1 MTKPQSARPPRFVPF
16 LAAIIAAILLIVGV
30 RACTSGGDDD
40 GGGDDGQGLR
50 DDCTTL
56 NITVSSEKAALMR
69 DMANDFNGEGK
80 DFDGDCGQVRIT
92 SKASGGAATA
102 LAEGWDEAADGPR
115 PDVWSPASSAWLGV
129 YRQEASTRDN
139 GDLVGDY
146 DSVRSVSQSPLV
158 IAMPKPMAQALGWPD
173 KQIGWT
179 DLAALA
185 TDPAGW
191 GKFGHP
197 EWGSFKLGKTNPQ
210 LSTSG
215 LNATIA
221 AYFAAT
227 GRSTDLT
234 LGDLSDPAIQGFV
247 RDIEQSVVHYGDTTL
262 TFAENLYQA
271 AESGQGLNYISAAT
285 LEEKSVYDY
294 NVGNPSGDPQT
305 LGDRP
310 APKIPLVAIY
320 PADGTLISD
329 SPYTILSAEWVTDTK
344 RAIAESY
351 YDYITADGNQKR
363 FSDAGFRRF
372 DGAASGNVSDKYGL
386 DPDADLTVIRPPNPV
401 TLTSIVSGWENLRKR
416 ANVLVVLDSS
426 GSMGDPVSGTGSN
439 RLELAQQAALQ
450 AIDRLANDD
459 ILTLWAFS
467 TPLDNSTTPYR
478 VLVPAGPVA
487 QIRDTYQ
494 RQVSALFAEGGTAL
508 YATTRAAVKSVQAS
522 FDPNKINAVVLLTDG
537 RNEYP
542 QDNSL
547 RNLVDDLDTEDT
559 SRQVRVFPI
568 AYGADADLDA
578 LTEIAEATDGR
589 AYDAS
594 NPKSIN
600 NVLINVIS
608 NF

>member
-1 MTKPQSARPPRFVPF
+1 MTKPQAARAPRIVPF

-30 RACTSGGDDD
+30 RACTAGGDEDPE
-40 GGGDDGQGLR
+40 GGGGQALR
-50 DDCTTL
+50 DDCQTV

-69 DMANDFNGEGK
+69 DMADDFNGEGNE
-80 DFDGDCGQVRIT
+80 FDGECGQVRVT
-92 SKASGGAATA
+92 SKASGGAASA
-102 LAEGWDEAADGPR
+102 LAEGWDEEADGPR

-139 GDLVGDY
+139 GDVVGDY
-146 DSVRSVSQSPLV
+146 ESVRSVSQSPLV
-158 IAMPKPMAQALGWPD
+158 IAMPKPMAEALGWPD
-173 KQIGWT
+173 QQIGWT

-185 TDPAGW
+185 TDPSGW
-191 GKFGHP
+191 GKYGHP
-197 EWGSFKLGKTNPQ
+197 EWGAFKLGKTNPQ

-221 AYFAAT
+221 AYYAAT

-234 LGDLSDPAIQGFV
+234 LNDLADPAIQGFV
-247 RDIEQSVVHYGDTTL
+247 RDIEQTVVHYGDTTL
-262 TFAENLYQA
+262 TFAENLYKA

-294 NVGNPSGDPQT
+294 NVGNPSGDPKT

-320 PADGTLISD
+320 PSDGTLISD
-329 SPYTILSAEWVTDTK
+329 SPYTILDADWMTDTK

-351 YDYITADGNQKR
+351 YDYITSDGNQKR

-372 DGAASGNVSDKYGL
+372 DGAASGNVSEKYGL
-386 DPDADLTVIRPPNPV
+386 NPGADLQVIRPPNPV

-416 ANVLVVLDSS
+416 ANVLMVLDTS

-439 RLELAQQAALQ
+439 RLDLARDAAAQ
-450 AIDRLANDD
+450 AIDRLADDD

-467 TPLDNSTTPYR
+467 TPLDGSTTPYR

-487 QIRDTYQ
+487 SIRDSYL
-494 RQVSALFAEGGTAL
+494 RQVDALYADGGTAL
-508 YATTRAAVKSVQAS
+508 YATTRQAVKSVQSS
-522 FDPNKINAVVLLTDG
+522 FDPTKINAVVLLTDG

-547 RNLVDDLDTEDT
+547 SNLVKDLDTEDT
-559 SRQVRVFPI
+559 SQQVRVFPI

-578 LTEIAEATDGR
+578 LKEIADATDGR

-600 NVLINVIS
+600 DVLINVIS

>member
-1 MTKPQSARPPRFVPF
+1 MTKPQAARAPRIVPF
-16 LAAIIAAILLIVGV
+16 AAAIIAAILLIVGV
-30 RACTSGGDDD
+30 RACTA
-40 GGGDDGQGLR
+40 GGGNDSDKGDQALR
-50 DDCTTL
+50 DDCQTL

-80 DFDGDCGQVRIT
+80 DFDGTCGQVRVT

-102 LAEGWDEAADGPR
+102 LAEGWDEEADGPR

-129 YRQEASTRDN
+129 YRQQASVLDN
-139 GDLVGDY
+139 GDVVGDT

-158 IAMPKPMAQALGWPD
+158 IAMPKPMAQALGWPA

-179 DLAALA
+179 DLAELA
-185 TDPAGW
+185 TDPSGW
-191 GKFGHP
+191 GKYGHA
-197 EWGSFKLGKTNPQ
+197 EWGAFKLGKTNPQ

-221 AYFAAT
+221 AYYAAT

-234 LGDLSDPAIQGFV
+234 LNDLADPTIQGFV
-247 RDIEQSVVHYGDTTL
+247 RGIEQSVVHYGDTTL
-262 TFAENLYQA
+262 TFAENLYKA

-305 LGDRP
+305 LGDSP

-320 PADGTLISD
+320 PSDGTLISD
-329 SPYTILSAEWVTDTK
+329 SPYTILDADWMTDTK
-344 RAIAESY
+344 RDIAESY
-351 YDYITADGNQKR
+351 YGYITADGNQKR

-372 DGAASGNVSDKYGL
+372 DGEASGNVSEKHGL
-386 DPDADLTVIRPPNPV
+386 NPKADLQVIRPPNPV
-401 TLTSIVSGWENLRKR
+401 TLTAIVAGWENLRKR
-416 ANVLVVLDSS
+416 ANVLIVLDTS

-439 RLELAQQAALQ
+439 RLDLARDAAAQ
-450 AIDRLANDD
+450 AIDRLADDD

-467 TPLDNSTTPYR
+467 TPLGNSKDPYR

-487 QIRDTYQ
+487 SVRDAYL
-494 RQVSALFAEGGTAL
+494 RQVDALYADGGTAL
-508 YATTRAAVKSVQAS
+508 YATTRQAVKSVQNS
-522 FDPNKINAVVLLTDG
+522 FDPTKINAVVLLTDG

-547 RNLVDDLDTEDT
+547 SNLVKDLDTEDT

-578 LTEIAEATDGR
+578 LKEIAEATDGR

>member
-1 MTKPQSARPPRFVPF
+1 MTKPQAARAPRIVPF
-16 LAAIIAAILLIVGV
+16 LAAVIAAILLIVGV
-30 RACTSGGDDD
+30 RACTSGGGGSTSD
-40 GGGDDGQGLR
+40 GNQTLR
-50 DDCTTL
+50 EDCQTL

-69 DMANDFNGEGK
+69 DLAGDFNGEGK
-80 DFDGDCGQVRIT
+80 QFDGTCGQVRVT

-102 LAEGWDEAADGPR
+102 LAQGWDEAADGPR

-129 YRQEASTRDN
+129 YRQEASTRDK
-139 GDLVGDY
+139 GDVVGDY
-146 DSVRSVSQSPLV
+146 DQVRSVSQSPLV
-158 IAMPKPMAQALGWPD
+158 IAMPKPMAQALGWPS

-185 TDPAGW
+185 TDPSGW
-191 GKFGHP
+191 GKYGHP
-197 EWGSFKLGKTNPQ
+197 EWGAFKLGKTNPQ

-221 AYFAAT
+221 AYYAAT

-234 LGDLSDPAIQGFV
+234 LADLNDPTVQSFV
-247 RDIEQSVVHYGDTTL
+247 RGIEQSVVHYGDTTL
-262 TFAENLYQA
+262 TFAENLYKA

-329 SPYTILSAEWVTDTK
+329 SPYTILDADWMTQTK
-344 RAIAESY
+344 RDIAESY
-351 YDYITADGNQKR
+351 YKYITADASQKR

-372 DGAASGNVSDKYGL
+372 DGTASGNVSDKYGL
-386 DPDADLTVIRPPNPV
+386 SPKANLQVIRPPNPV
-401 TLTSIVSGWENLRKR
+401 TLTSIVSGWQNLRKR
-416 ANVLVVLDSS
+416 ANVLIVLDTS
-426 GSMGDPVSGTGSN
+426 GSMGDPVAGTGSN
-439 RLELAQQAALQ
+439 RLDLARAAAAQ
-450 AIDRLANDD
+450 AIDRLAPDD

-467 TPLDNSTTPYR
+467 TPLDKSTTPYR
-478 VLVPAGPVA
+478 VLVPAGRVGDV
-487 QIRDTYQ
+487 RDSYL
-494 RQVSALFAEGGTAL
+494 RQVDALYAEGGTAL
-508 YATTRAAVKSVQAS
+508 YATTRQAVKSVQQS
-522 FDPNKINAVVLLTDG
+522 FDPAKINAVVLLTDG

-542 QDNSL
+542 PDNSL
-547 RNLVDDLDTEDT
+547 DSLVKDLHTEDA

-568 AYGADADLDA
+568 AYGADADLDS
-578 LTEIAEATDGR
+578 LKRIADATDGR

-600 NVLINVIS
+600 DVLINVIS

>member
-40 GGGDDGQGLR
+40 GGGDDGQSLR
-50 DDCTTL
+50 DDCATL

-416 ANVLVVLDSS
+416 ANVLVVLDTS

-450 AIDRLANDD
+450 AIDRLADDD

>member
-1 MTKPQSARPPRFVPF
+1 MTKPQAARAPRIVPF

-30 RACTSGGDDD
+30 RACASGSGGGSSD
-40 GGGDDGQGLR
+40 GNQTLR
-50 DDCTTL
+50 DDCQTL

-69 DMANDFNGEGK
+69 DMAGDFNGEDKSFG
-80 DFDGDCGQVRIT
+80 GTCGQVRVT

-102 LAEGWDEAADGPR
+102 LAQGWDEAADGPR

-129 YRQEASTRDN
+129 YRQQASIRDN
-139 GDLVGDY
+139 GDVVGEY
-146 DSVRSVSQSPLV
+146 TSVRSVSQSPLV
-158 IAMPKPMAQALGWPD
+158 IAMPKPMAQALGWPS

-185 TDPAGW
+185 TDPSGW
-191 GKFGHP
+191 GKYGHP

-221 AYFAAT
+221 AYYAAT

-234 LGDLSDPAIQGFV
+234 LNDLADPTIQSFV
-247 RDIEQSVVHYGDTTL
+247 RGIEQSVVHYGDTTL
-262 TFAENLYQA
+262 TFAENLYDA
-271 AESGQGLNYISAAT
+271 AEAGQALSYISAAT

-310 APKIPLVAIY
+310 PPKIPLVAIY
-320 PADGTLISD
+320 PSDGTLISD
-329 SPYTILSAEWVTDTK
+329 SPYTILDADWMTDTK

-351 YDYITADGNQKR
+351 YAFITAEANQKR
-363 FSDAGFRRF
+363 FSEAGFRRF
-372 DGAASGNVSDKYGL
+372 DGTAAGTVSDKYGL
-386 DPDADLTVIRPPNPV
+386 NPKADLQIIRPPNPV
-401 TLTSIVSGWENLRKR
+401 TLTSIVAGWENLRKR
-416 ANVLVVLDSS
+416 ANVLMVLDTS
-426 GSMGDPVSGTGSN
+426 GSMGNPVTGTGSN
-439 RLELAQQAALQ
+439 RLDLARAAATQ
-450 AIDRLANDD
+450 AIDRLAPDD

-467 TPLDNSTTPYR
+467 TPLDNSATPYR
-478 VLVPAGPVA
+478 VLVPTGPVSQVREA
-487 QIRDTYQ
+487 YLRQID
-494 RQVSALFAEGGTAL
+494 ALYAEGGTAL
-508 YATTRAAVKSVQAS
+508 YATTRQAVKSVQQS
-522 FDPNKINAVVLLTDG
+522 FDPKKINAVVLLTDG

-542 QDNSL
+542 QDNNL
-547 RNLVDDLDTEDT
+547 NNLVKDLDTEDT

-578 LTEIAEATDGR
+578 LRRIADATDGR

-600 NVLINVIS
+600 DVLINVIS

>member
-30 RACTSGGDDD
+30 RACTSSGDDD
-40 GGGDDGQGLR
+40 GGGDDGQSLR

-386 DPDADLTVIRPPNPV
+386 DPNADLTVIRPPNPV

-416 ANVLVVLDSS
+416 ANVLVVLDTS

-450 AIDRLANDD
+450 AIDRLADDD

-487 QIRDTYQ
+487 QIRDSYQ

>member
-1 MTKPQSARPPRFVPF
+1 MTKPQAARAPRIVPF
-16 LAAIIAAILLIVGV
+16 LAAVIAAILLIVGV
-30 RACTSGGDDD
+30 RACTSGGGGSTSD
-40 GGGDDGQGLR
+40 GNQTLR
-50 DDCTTL
+50 EDCQTL

-69 DMANDFNGEGK
+69 DLAGDFNGEGK
-80 DFDGDCGQVRIT
+80 QFGGTCGQVRVT

-102 LAEGWDEAADGPR
+102 LAQGWDEAADGPR

-129 YRQEASTRDN
+129 YRQEASTRDK
-139 GDLVGDY
+139 GDVVGDY
-146 DSVRSVSQSPLV
+146 DQVRSVSQSPLV
-158 IAMPKPMAQALGWPD
+158 IAMPKPMAQALGWPS

-185 TDPAGW
+185 TDPSGW
-191 GKFGHP
+191 GKYGHP
-197 EWGSFKLGKTNPQ
+197 EWGAFKLGKTNPQ

-221 AYFAAT
+221 AYYAAT

-234 LGDLSDPAIQGFV
+234 LADLNDPTVQSFV
-247 RDIEQSVVHYGDTTL
+247 RGIEQSVVHYGDTTL
-262 TFAENLYQA
+262 TFAENLYKA

-329 SPYTILSAEWVTDTK
+329 SPYTILDADWMTQTK
-344 RAIAESY
+344 RDIAESY
-351 YDYITADGNQKR
+351 YKYITADASQKR

-372 DGAASGNVSDKYGL
+372 DGTASGNVSDKYGL
-386 DPDADLTVIRPPNPV
+386 SPKANLQVIRPPNPV
-401 TLTSIVSGWENLRKR
+401 TLTSIVSGWQNLRKR
-416 ANVLVVLDSS
+416 ANVLIVLDTS
-426 GSMGDPVSGTGSN
+426 GSMGDPVAGTGSN
-439 RLELAQQAALQ
+439 RLDLARAAAAQ
-450 AIDRLANDD
+450 AIDRLAPDD

-467 TPLDNSTTPYR
+467 TPLDKSTTPYR
-478 VLVPAGPVA
+478 VLVPAGRVGDV
-487 QIRDTYQ
+487 RDSYL
-494 RQVSALFAEGGTAL
+494 RQVDALYAEGGTAL
-508 YATTRAAVKSVQAS
+508 YATTRQAVKSVQQS
-522 FDPNKINAVVLLTDG
+522 FDPAKINAVVLLTDG

-542 QDNSL
+542 PDNSL
-547 RNLVDDLDTEDT
+547 DSLVKDLHTEDA

-568 AYGADADLDA
+568 AYGADADLDS
-578 LTEIAEATDGR
+578 LKRIADATDGR

-600 NVLINVIS
+600 DVLINVIS